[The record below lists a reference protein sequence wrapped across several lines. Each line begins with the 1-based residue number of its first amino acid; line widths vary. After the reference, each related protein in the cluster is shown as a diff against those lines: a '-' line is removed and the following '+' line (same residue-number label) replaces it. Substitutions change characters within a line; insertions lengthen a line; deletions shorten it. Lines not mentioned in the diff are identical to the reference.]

1 MALTTATAATDG
13 TTTGTPRPTVI
24 AADPATLDWAALRRV
39 YPESDGQ
46 PMSDN
51 TKQFRY
57 ILTIAGGLDALF
69 RDDPDVFVAGDLL
82 WYPVEHHRE
91 IRQAPDALVVFGR
104 PKGDRGSY
112 LQWLEGG
119 VAPQVVFEVLSP
131 RNTAPE
137 MARKRAFYGQYGVEE
152 YYEYDPDRGHLR
164 GWQRRGNRLEG
175 IADMRGWV
183 SPRLGV
189 RFDLEGG
196 ELRLFGPDERAFASY
211 VEVEAEREQATR
223 RAEQER
229 ARAEQERARAEQERA
244 RAEQERARAEQANQ
258 RAAHL
263 AARLRALGIDPDV
276 E

>member
-13 TTTGTPRPTVI
+13 TTTGTPRPAVI
-24 AADPATLDWAALRRV
+24 AADPAALDWAALRRV

-57 ILTIAGGLDALF
+57 IQTIVGGLEALF

-82 WYPVEHHRE
+82 WYPVEHQRE
-91 IRQAPDALVVFGR
+91 IRQAPDALVAFGR

-137 MARKRAFYGQYGVEE
+137 MARKRAFYERYGAEE
-152 YYEYDPDRGHLR
+152 YYEYDSDRGRLR
-164 GWQRRGNRLEG
+164 GWQRRGNRLEA
-175 IADMRGWV
+175 IADMRGSV

-189 RFDLEGG
+189 RFDLEDG
-196 ELRLFGPDERAFASY
+196 ELRLFGPDGRAFASY
-211 VEVEAEREQATR
+211 AEVEAERAQATR

-229 ARAEQERARAEQERA
+229 ARAEQADQ
-244 RAEQERARAEQANQ
+244 RAEQADQ
-258 RAAHL
+258 RAARL

-276 E
+276 A